1 VCACYTP
8 PTNSLYNNDDFTDLE
23 NEISSLN
30 GKGNILIIGDL
41 NARIGDK
48 SDFTENESG
57 PADHRP
63 TWVQDIFFFLL
74 NFINKMCIYN
84 VY

>member
-8 PTNSLYNNDDFTDLE
+8 PTNFLYSNDDFTDLE

-41 NARIGDK
+41 NARVGDK
-48 SDFTENESG
+48 SDF
-57 PADHRP
+57 
-63 TWVQDIFFFLL
+63 
-74 NFINKMCIYN
+74 Y
-84 VY
+84 